1 MDDEKDNMDEMDS
14 SKDDIPLNNIDL
26 DMNSDMD
33 LGGSWDDM
41 EMDSTVN
48 SASAGDG
55 KGRIILILLLIVIGA
70 GSATAIAYKMYGG
83 KNTAATSGPVISY
96 RQPEIPLISEQEAEE
111 IGRERHE
118 MRLEERS
125 DRSSRFT
132 TELPADP
139 LYSVTARTDLI
150 LIAGLF
156 DNYVVA
162 LSNFFEIGRLI
173 TNDYVQKKD
182 NIISIYNGELMPK
195 FNYAERRRKQLRQRI
210 TSEVTKP
217 LLSRLEYIAYH
228 DSIAVNELGR
238 YLESGSNEDFTT
250 ALDVGYE
257 AKLMKKSYLKTFN
270 RILKDNNVVWQRDE
284 KLWTKYFGTWDQ
296 VEP

>member
-1 MDDEKDNMDEMDS
+1 MDDEKENMDEMDES
-14 SKDDIPLNNIDL
+14 TDDLSLDDL
-26 DMNSDMD
+26 DMDSDMD
-33 LGGSWDDM
+33 MGGSWDDM
-41 EMDSTVN
+41 DMDSTVGE
-48 SASAGDG
+48 SSSGDNKG
-55 KGRIILILLLIVIGA
+55 KLILLLLLIVIGA
-70 GSATAIAYKMYGG
+70 GSATFIAYKMYGG
-83 KNTAATSGPVISY
+83 RKDAGLERQEISY
-96 RQPEIPLISEQEAEE
+96 SQPEIPMISKQEAEV

-118 MRLEERS
+118 MRFEERS

-132 TELPADP
+132 SVLPEDP

-162 LSNFFEIGRLI
+162 LSNFFELGRLI
-173 TNDYVQKKD
+173 TNEYVQKRE
-182 NIISIYNGELMPK
+182 NINSIYNSELMPK

-210 TSEVTKP
+210 SSELTKP

-228 DSIAVNELGR
+228 DSIAVNDLGR
-238 YLESGSNEDFTT
+238 YLENGKDEDFTT
-250 ALDVGYE
+250 ALDVGYK
-257 AKLMKKSYLKTFN
+257 AKLMKKEYLKTFN